1 MGAYFAIVFSQLDRD
16 ASVWARTPRDR
27 VAATIAEYKYL
38 AESIASQ
45 YGSLHRNFTTDG
57 HLFLFEDADAALR
70 FSLKLLETWQ
80 ASGEFTALMTDLPHV
95 PLRVG
100 CHFGECTLMVE
111 GEWWTGRGIA
121 LARQIAGT
129 ARPDTIFVTGNVLDL
144 VDLPL
149 YRFEE
154 VESGALE
161 GDHLPRR
168 PLYRV
173 GELHDAPAASSE
185 TGGMTAGAWFLKA
198 AALIGTSDENSQQEA
213 DCYQEALRLR
223 PDYPQA
229 HNNLAVV
236 LKARGEE
243 AAAAEHY
250 REALQL
256 RPDYPEA
263 HYNHAVLL
271 HSRGS
276 VASAGEHYYE
286 ALRLRTDYVD
296 AHYGYANLLRAAGDL
311 AGADEHYCQA
321 LRLRPDYSEVHNNY
335 AVLLEDMAQL
345 ERAREPYR
353 EALRIRPDYAEAL
366 YNYAFLCDNEGD
378 PEEAEARYWEA
389 LRLRPDYPEAH
400 NNLAILLQSKGDL
413 NGAEAHYQEA
423 LGLRHDDPETHYN
436 YALLLKAKGDQSGA
450 EEHFRMAYELAP
462 MEWVV
467 ALQERAESP
476 EAGPLPHPTGLTPRE
491 LQVLRLI
498 AVGKSN
504 REVAEELVISL
515 STVAHHVT
523 NILNKTGAAN
533 RTEAAAYAARHG
545 LVFR

>member
-1 MGAYFAIVFSQLDRD
+1 MGTYFAIVFSQLDRD

-27 VAATIAEYKYL
+27 MAATIAEYKYL

-45 YGSLHRNFTTDG
+45 YGSLHRNFTADG
-57 HLFLFEDADAALR
+57 HLFLFEDADAAVR
-70 FSLKLLETWQ
+70 FSAKLIETWR
-80 ASGEFTALMTDLPHV
+80 ASRAPVPLPADLSHV

-121 LARQIAGT
+121 LARQIAGA
-129 ARPDTIFVTGNVLDL
+129 ARPDTIYVTGSILDL
-144 VDLPL
+144 LDLPL

-154 VESGALE
+154 AESRALE
-161 GDHLPRR
+161 GDHLPHR

-173 GELHDAPAASSE
+173 AELHDAPAASNVTDS
-185 TGGMTAGAWFLKA
+185 MTAGAWFLKA
-198 AALIGTSDENSQQEA
+198 AGLIGTSDENSRQEA
-213 DCYQEALRLR
+213 DCYREALRLR

-250 REALQL
+250 REALRL

-276 VASAGEHYYE
+276 VASATEHYCE
-286 ALRLRTDYVD
+286 ALRLRADYVD
-296 AHYGYANLLRAAGDL
+296 AHYAYANLLQAAGDL
-311 AGADEHYCQA
+311 AGAEEHYCQA
-321 LRLRPDYSEVHNNY
+321 LRLRPDYAEVQNNY
-335 AVLLEDMAQL
+335 AILLEDMAQPK
-345 ERAREPYR
+345 RAREHYR

-366 YNYAFLCDNEGD
+366 YNYAFLRDNEGD
-378 PEEAEARYWEA
+378 PEGAEKHYWEA

-400 NNLAILLQSKGDL
+400 NNLAILLQGKGDL
-413 NGAEAHYQEA
+413 NGAEVHYQEA

-436 YALLLKAKGDQSGA
+436 YALLLKAKGDQSRA
-450 EEHFRMAYELAP
+450 EEHFHMAYELAP

-467 ALQERAESP
+467 ALQERAESR
-476 EAGPLPHPTGLTPRE
+476 EAWPFPHPTELTPRE

-504 REVAEELVISL
+504 REVAEELFISL

-533 RTEAAAYAARHG
+533 RTEAAAYAAHHG
-545 LVFR
+545 LVLR

>member
-1 MGAYFAIVFSQLDRD
+1 MGTYFAIVFSQLDRD

-27 VAATIAEYKYL
+27 MAATIAEYKYL

-45 YGSLHRNFTTDG
+45 YGSLHRNFTADG
-57 HLFLFEDADAALR
+57 HLFLFEDADAAVR
-70 FSLKLLETWQ
+70 FSVKLIETWR
-80 ASGEFTALMTDLPHV
+80 AVPLLADLPHV
-95 PLRVG
+95 PLRIG

-121 LARQIAGT
+121 LARQIAGA
-129 ARPDTIFVTGNVLDL
+129 ARPDTIYLTGSVLDL
-144 VDLPL
+144 MDLPL

-154 VESGALE
+154 VESRALE
-161 GDHLPRR
+161 GDHLPHRT
-168 PLYRV
+168 LYRV
-173 GELHDAPAASSE
+173 AEVHEPPAASDV
-185 TGGMTAGAWFLKA
+185 TGGMSAGAWFLKA

-213 DCYQEALRLR
+213 DCYREALRLR
-223 PDYPQA
+223 PEYPQA

-236 LKARGEE
+236 LKALGEE

-250 REALQL
+250 REALRL

-271 HSRGS
+271 HFRGS
-276 VASAGEHYYE
+276 VASATEHYHE
-286 ALRLRTDYVD
+286 ALRLRADYVD

-311 AGADEHYCQA
+311 AGAEEHYCHS
-321 LRLRPDYSEVHNNY
+321 LRLRPDYAEVHNNY
-335 AVLLEDMAQL
+335 AVLLEDMAQP
-345 ERAREPYR
+345 EGARKHYR

-366 YNYAFLCDNEGD
+366 YNYAFLRDNEGD
-378 PEEAEARYWEA
+378 PEGAEAHYREA

-400 NNLAILLQSKGDL
+400 NNLAILLQGKGDL
-413 NGAEAHYQEA
+413 NGAEVHYQEA
-423 LGLRHDDPETHYN
+423 LGLRHDDPETHYH
-436 YALLLKAKGDQSGA
+436 YALLLKAKGDQAGA
-450 EEHFRMAYELAP
+450 EEHFQMAYELAP

-504 REVAEELVISL
+504 REVAEELFISL

-533 RTEAAAYAARHG
+533 RTEAAAYAAHHG
-545 LVFR
+545 LVAR

>member
-1 MGAYFAIVFSQLDRD
+1 MGTYFAIVFSQLDRD

-27 VAATIAEYKYL
+27 MAATIAEYKYL
-38 AESIASQ
+38 AESVASQ
-45 YGSLHRNFTTDG
+45 YGSLHRNFTADG
-57 HLFLFEDADAALR
+57 HLFLFEDADAAVR
-70 FSLKLLETWQ
+70 FSLKLIETWR
-80 ASGEFTALMTDLPHV
+80 ASGELIPLLTDLPHV

-121 LARQIAGT
+121 LARQVAGA
-129 ARPDTIFVTGNVLDL
+129 ARPDTVYLTGSVLDL

-154 VESGALE
+154 AESSALE
-161 GDHLPRR
+161 GDHLPHR

-173 GELHDAPAASSE
+173 AELHEAPAASSV
-185 TGGMTAGAWFLKA
+185 TDGMTAGAWFLKA
-198 AALIGTSDENSQQEA
+198 AALIGTSNENSQQES

-250 REALQL
+250 REALRL

-271 HSRGS
+271 HARGS
-276 VASAGEHYYE
+276 VASAAEHYCE
-286 ALRLRTDYVD
+286 ALRLQADYVD
-296 AHYGYANLLRAAGDL
+296 AHYGYANLLRAGGDL
-311 AGADEHYCQA
+311 AGAKEHYCQT
-321 LRLRPDYSEVHNNY
+321 LRLRPDYAEVHNNY
-335 AVLLEDMAQL
+335 AILLEDMAQPA
-345 ERAREPYR
+345 RAREHYR

-366 YNYAFLCDNEGD
+366 YNYAFLRDNEGD
-378 PEEAEARYWEA
+378 PEEAEKHYWEA

-413 NGAEAHYQEA
+413 NGAEVHYQEA

-436 YALLLKAKGDQSGA
+436 YALLLKAKGDQAGA
-450 EEHFRMAYELAP
+450 EEHLHMAYELAP

-467 ALQERAESP
+467 ALQERAGSP
-476 EAGPLPHPTGLTPRE
+476 KAGPLLNTTGLTPRE

-498 AVGKSN
+498 AVGRSN
-504 REVAEELVISL
+504 REVGEELVISL

-533 RTEAAAYAARHG
+533 RTEAAAYAAHHG